1 MLSPLHNGNVANQ
14 VYGFL
19 PQAQSG
25 APALQG
31 PQGDQTRFSPELLNP
46 MGLSP
51 VADMNGLLNGLRGL
65 TEPDPSQRQQ
75 KQQPQQPRSA
85 EQTRQ
90 AQLKGNLGREDKL
103 AGKRLLTELDSQ
115 ELQQLYGELG
125 PLMGRLGAAR
135 PEVTL
140 QEAAGIHDVFK
151 DDANAA
157 HPVVEFLSNRK
168 DVKLSETF
176 TSAPGGGRPE
186 LEPSLKDESSRQMLM
201 LRRDLKPRDAS
212 KMGSRFQFALGD
224 PMMAADA
231 YKSTVPM
238 LAKRNDIHPETMS
251 NMMDGMVRTMGE
263 PAAALRTFKSGT
275 RLMEE
280 RGNVQPT
287 DVSRLLGG
295 VANLSKKDGGMNPA
309 RVANAFEDATN
320 LLREQPGRSIQDVIS
335 FTDMLGGPGSA
346 GAAGP
351 GGPQGQAPGQPGQPP
366 GPQAQAGPSI
376 GTPSI
381 GGKRDRLSMFQQGLA
396 LMRSAPDLNAQSVH
410 ALVTG
415 QPAGAPGTAGPAQ
428 AGPLVPPQPAP
439 LP

>member
-1 MLSPLHNGNVANQ
+1 MLNPLQNGNVANQ

-25 APALQG
+25 APALQA
-31 PQGDQTRFSPELLNP
+31 PLGDQTRFSPELLDP
-46 MGLSP
+46 MGVSP

-90 AQLKGNLGREDKL
+90 AQLKGTLGREDKL
-103 AGKRLLTELDSQ
+103 AGKRLLAELDSQ
-115 ELQQLYGELG
+115 ELQQMYGELG

-168 DVKLSETF
+168 DVKLNETF

-186 LEPSLKDESSRQMLM
+186 LEPSLKDENSRQMLM

-275 RLMEE
+275 KLMEE

-320 LLREQPGRSIQDVIS
+320 LLREQPGRSIHDVIS
-335 FTDMLGGPGSA
+335 FTDMLGGPGTA

-351 GGPQGQAPGQPGQPP
+351 GGPQGQGQGHPGQPP

-381 GGKRDRLSMFQQGLA
+381 GGKRDRLSLFQQGLA

-415 QPAGAPGTAGPAQ
+415 QPAAPATPGGPT
-428 AGPLVPPQPAP
+428 PRSPFQPAP
-439 LP
+439 IPAVS

>member
-1 MLSPLHNGNVANQ
+1 MLNPLQNGNVANQ

-25 APALQG
+25 APALQA
-31 PQGDQTRFSPELLNP
+31 PLGDQTRFSPELLDP
-46 MGLSP
+46 MGVSP

-90 AQLKGNLGREDKL
+90 AQLKGTLGREDKL
-103 AGKRLLTELDSQ
+103 AGKRLLAELDSQ
-115 ELQQLYGELG
+115 ELQQMYGELG

-168 DVKLSETF
+168 DVKLNETF

-186 LEPSLKDESSRQMLM
+186 LEPSLKDENSRQMLM

-275 RLMEE
+275 KLMEE

-320 LLREQPGRSIQDVIS
+320 LLREQPGRSIHDVIS
-335 FTDMLGGPGSA
+335 FTDMLGGPGTA

-351 GGPQGQAPGQPGQPP
+351 GGPQGQGHPGQPAGT
-366 GPQAQAGPSI
+366 QAQAGPSI

-381 GGKRDRLSMFQQGLA
+381 GGKRDRLSLFQQGLA

-415 QPAGAPGTAGPAQ
+415 QPAAPATPGGPT
-428 AGPLVPPQPAP
+428 PRSPFQPAP
-439 LP
+439 IPAVS